1 LTKIYHVF
9 DKKNEFRSYPI
20 RLCFEILWNSIETL
34 GREAVENIA
43 TEDIV
48 FALRELFLDIMK
60 KGYKLEDKCLR
71 NEMLIL
77 INYIFTFPEMIPF
90 MIENRYKTNNNMH
103 LADLQLAKG
112 PKLDESDLYNLNF
125 LGIISLP

>member
-1 LTKIYHVF
+1 M
-9 DKKNEFRSYPI
+9 
-20 RLCFEILWNSIETL
+20 
-34 GREAVENIA
+34 
-43 TEDIV
+43 
-48 FALRELFLDIMK
+48 RELFLDIMK

-90 MIENRYKTNNNMH
+90 MIENRYKTSNNMH